1 MNADLLHQRF
11 NEALDAGCNFAAV
24 RLPGAHDV
32 FFFYAQQHAAM
43 RRIEYNEPGNPVF
56 LYSPYGAGNK
66 AYTLVSDAVYKND
79 ECIFGSL
86 PSGNQNQHASWHT
99 GSSDTNYFA
108 DESFYT
114 GYVNKIVSGINKD
127 KFDKVVAARC
137 ERVLF
142 DKSIDAASLFD
153 AACKKYPDAYIFFF
167 STRDAGTW
175 FGASPEKLLS
185 LKGNTIETIA
195 LAGTLP
201 ADADDNW
208 TDKEYDEQG
217 MISFFI
223 DQAFT
228 NHGFKQ
234 VNEEGPETLVA
245 GNVKHLCTKFTAI
258 APAAH
263 LESKLHKFLGELN
276 PTPAVCGLPQFEAS
290 LFIAEHEKMERR
302 FYSGFTGIRLP
313 GHQMDLYV
321 NLRCAE
327 LFDNHALL
335 YAGAGITAESNAE
348 KEWGET
354 QRKISTIGSILE

>member
-11 NEALDAGCNFAAV
+11 NEALYTGCNFAAV
-24 RLPGAHDV
+24 RLPGSQDI

-43 RRIEYNEPGNPVF
+43 RRVEYNGPENPVF

-66 AYTLVSDAVYKND
+66 AYTLVCDAVFKNS
-79 ECIFGSL
+79 ECISGTL
-86 PSGNQNQHASWHT
+86 PLNNNNQRSSWYSGN
-99 GSSDTNYFA
+99 SDKNFFA
-108 DESFYT
+108 DEAFYT
-114 GYVNKIVSGINKD
+114 GYVNRIVKEISND

-137 ERVLF
+137 ELQTLN
-142 DKSIDAASLFD
+142 DPIDAAALFD
-153 AACKKYPDAYIFFF
+153 SACEKYPDAYIFFF

-185 LKGNTIETIA
+185 LKGDTVETIA

-223 DQAFT
+223 EQAFA
-228 NHGFKQ
+228 NHGFKHVQ
-234 VNEEGPETLVA
+234 EKGPETLVA
-245 GNVKHLCTKFTAI
+245 GNIKHLCTQFTAK
-258 APAAH
+258 APSSH

-302 FYSGFTGIRLP
+302 FYSGFTGIRMP
-313 GHQMDLYV
+313 GQQMDLYV
-321 NLRCAE
+321 SLRCAE
-327 LFDNHALL
+327 LFSNHALL
-335 YAGAGITAESNAE
+335 YAGAGITGDSGAE
-348 KEWGET
+348 KEWNET
-354 QRKISTIGSILE
+354 QRKIRTIGSILE